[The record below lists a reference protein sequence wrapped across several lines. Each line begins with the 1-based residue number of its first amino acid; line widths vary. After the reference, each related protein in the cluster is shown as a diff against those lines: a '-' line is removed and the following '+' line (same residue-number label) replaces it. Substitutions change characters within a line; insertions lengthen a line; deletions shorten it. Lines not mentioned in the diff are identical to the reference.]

1 MKKIFLIM
9 SLVMAFSCGHKN
21 KNSVDKNKKIEK
33 NTTTEQAKQ
42 NQEEK
47 IDFDKLSKKE
57 QEEYLKKLEKAEAK
71 YETAL
76 MELKIPEF
84 NKSKTNDSKQLT
96 EKEVKEI
103 KDVLRKKF
111 KRIGLTAATKD
122 GRFYI
127 IEVITDGKNKEQT
140 AKEVALG
147 RPDIIDTI
155 GEWCENKG
163 IKYKVI
169 FVEFYDKVQNKRI
182 SQAAYH
188 SHLLEIQYEDKEY
201 KDALRQGFSK
211 YKRAIK
217 F

>member
-9 SLVMAFSCGHKN
+9 SLVMAFSCGN

-33 NTTTEQAKQ
+33 NTTNEQAKQ

-47 IDFDKLSKKE
+47 TDFDKLSKKE

-201 KDALRQGFSK
+201 KDALREGFSK
-211 YKRAIK
+211 YKRATK

>member
-1 MKKIFLIM
+1 M
-9 SLVMAFSCGHKN
+9 SLVMAFSCGN
-21 KNSVDKNKKIEK
+21 KNSIDKNKKIEK

-47 IDFDKLSKKE
+47 TDFDKLSKKE

-111 KRIGLTAATKD
+111 KRIVLTAATKD

>member
-9 SLVMAFSCGHKN
+9 SLVMAFSCGN

-33 NTTTEQAKQ
+33 NTTNEQAKQ

-47 IDFDKLSKKE
+47 TDFDKLSKKE

>member
-9 SLVMAFSCGHKN
+9 SLVIAFSCGN
-21 KNSVDKNKKIEK
+21 KNSIDKNKKIEK
-33 NTTTEQAKQ
+33 NTITEQAKQ

-47 IDFDKLSKKE
+47 TDFDKLSKKE

-84 NKSKTNDSKQLT
+84 NKSKINDSKQLT

>member
-9 SLVMAFSCGHKN
+9 SLVMAFSCGN
-21 KNSVDKNKKIEK
+21 KNSIDKNKKIEK

-47 IDFDKLSKKE
+47 TDFDKLSKKE

-84 NKSKTNDSKQLT
+84 NKYKTNDSKQLT